1 MLPARTQKLHP
12 TLEEVHQLFEQWRS
26 QKRRRDPIPP
36 ALWKAAVALSTKHS
50 INEISRHLRLS
61 YTELKARANNP
72 KGVRFAPK
80 HPDFI
85 ELAAVPCRECTVE
98 LEKSTGERMRI
109 RGNFNVMEL
118 AHDFWKA

>member
-1 MLPARTQKLHP
+1 MLPARTQKPHP
-12 TLEEVHQLFEQWRS
+12 TLEEVRQLFEQWRRE
-26 QKRRRDPIPP
+26 KRGRDSIPP
-36 ALWKAAVALSTKHS
+36 ALWKAAVALATKHS

-61 YTELKARANNP
+61 YTELKARVNNP
-72 KGVRFAPK
+72 SLVPSPK

-98 LEKSTGERMRI
+98 LEKLTGERMRI

-118 AHDFWKA
+118 AHNFWKA

>member
-72 KGVRFAPK
+72 KGVPST
-80 HPDFI
+80 PGFI
-85 ELAAVPCRECTVE
+85 ELAAVSCRECTIE
-98 LEKSTGERMRI
+98 LEKPTGERMRI